1 MSFENCWD
9 RTDLVIRGGSG
20 SAEPGE
26 QGGPASK
33 GLTVGGELAAL
44 QRISPL
50 VASDHPSEKIF
61 EAVAHEM
68 AQLTNADGAWL
79 VHFAAGDSIMLL
91 GTWPPVDRSRPIGTR
106 QEISDEL
113 RLARDAAVPYRVD
126 TLDPEATGPFVE
138 EALRLKIV
146 SSLGL
151 PIFLHGQVWGLGAVT
166 LLRQESFS
174 EGHEASLERFLELA
188 APALGSSQ
196 ALAEKRH
203 TVDGQRAFSRV
214 AELASRDAASDE
226 LFGAITVEASRVLQG
241 SPVTLVRLRQDGSEA
256 TVLAASGGHVEV
268 AVTFSVPDDSIVGSA
283 ARICRPVRIDDYPIG
298 STEGAAG
305 PVDIRAAVA
314 VPVAIGNEP
323 WGVMAGFSD
332 DGILP
337 PDAERWL
344 SLFAEIGSAAISGWQ
359 AHGELRAMSE
369 EQTALLRVAGLV
381 ARRASETELFEAV
394 AEEASQLL
402 DDVAT
407 VLARLDG
414 DRTLRVVA
422 SHGESVPVGV
432 SLEMAEQGHAT
443 GAEILRA
450 MRPDRVDN
458 SAHSSARANN
468 RASGPGSRVTVPVIV
483 GGRLWGTLWA
493 VDESLPLPPWTEQR
507 LEKFAEFVAAAIAAN
522 DARSSVEQ
530 LAEEQA
536 SLLRVAEAV
545 ARGMPLLDVFAL
557 IAREASNVLGQVA
570 TSLMQYDAQGVA
582 TSVSACRS
590 PAPVGLQVPSDAHG
604 IGDVFRTGRTIR
616 VESFEETNLADVART
631 LGVLSGVAVPIA
643 VEGRIWGTLT
653 ASSSGPSLAAEVE
666 ERLEKFASL
675 AAVAIANAQNKE
687 QLIASRARVQAA
699 ADEARRRVQR
709 DVHDGAQQQLIQTV
723 LALKMALAAAK
734 RGGSAA
740 DLISEALGYAAR
752 ATSELR
758 DLVHGILPVSLSRG
772 GLRAGLE
779 SLISDLAMP
788 VQLDFDAPRC
798 PSETEVTAYF
808 VIAESLTNVVKH
820 ARANRIEVGVRI
832 EGDRLIVTVVD
843 DGIGGADPDRG
854 SGMIGLSDRLQA
866 LGGELSFQ
874 SPPGEGTALRA
885 ALPIA
890 VEQFGSESPQPNP

>member
-9 RTDLVIRGGSG
+9 RTDLVITAGSG
-20 SAEPGE
+20 SVEPGE
-26 QGGPASK
+26 QGRSASTD
-33 GLTVGGELAAL
+33 LTVGGEFAAL

-50 VASDHPSEKIF
+50 VASNHPSEEIF

-68 AQLTNADGAWL
+68 AKLTNADGAWL
-79 VHFAAGDSIMLL
+79 VHFAEGDSIVLL

-138 EALRLKIV
+138 EALRLGIV

-166 LLRQESFS
+166 QLRQESFS

-203 TVDGQRAFSRV
+203 TDDGQRAFSRV

-226 LFGAITVEASRVLQG
+226 LFGAIAAEASGVIQG
-241 SPVTLVRLRQDGSEA
+241 MPVTLVRFREDGTEA
-256 TVLAASGGHVEV
+256 TVLAASGGHIEV
-268 AVTFSVPDDSIVGSA
+268 AVTFPVPDDSIVGRA
-283 ARICRPVRIDDYPIG
+283 ARSRRAVRIDDYPVG
-298 STEGAAG
+298 SMEVAAG

-314 VPVAIGNEP
+314 VPLAIGNEP
-323 WGVMAGFSD
+323 WGVIAGFSD

-344 SLFAEIGSAAISGWQ
+344 SLFAEIGAAAIAGWQ

-381 ARRASETELFEAV
+381 ARRASETELFDAV

-407 VLARLDG
+407 VLARFDG

-422 SHGESVPVGV
+422 SHGSSVPVGAT
-432 SLEMAEQGHAT
+432 LEIAEQDHGT
-443 GAEILRA
+443 GGAQILQT
-450 MRPDRVDN
+450 MRPARMDH
-458 SAHSSARANN
+458 SAHSSARGNDQ
-468 RASGPGSRVTVPVIV
+468 ASGPGSRVSVPVIV
-483 GGRLWGTLWA
+483 GGRRWGMLWV
-493 VDESLPLPPWTEQR
+493 VDDSRPLPPWTEQR

-536 SLLRVAEAV
+536 ALLRVAEAV
-545 ARGMPLLDVFAL
+545 ARGMPLLDVFDL
-557 IAREASNVLGQVA
+557 IATEASNVLRQVA
-570 TSLMQYDAQGVA
+570 TSLMRYDAEGVA
-582 TSVSACRS
+582 TAVSVCRS
-590 PAPVGLQVPSDAHG
+590 PAPVGLQVPPDAHG

-653 ASSSGPSLAAEVE
+653 ASSSGPPLAAEVE

-723 LALKMALAAAK
+723 LALKMALAAVK

-779 SLISDLAMP
+779 SLIFDLPMP

-874 SPPGEGTALRA
+874 SPPGEGTSLRA
-885 ALPIA
+885 TLPIA
-890 VEQFGSESPQPNP
+890 VEQF